1 MSINLNEDSHPIV
14 NEEWIVFLQ
23 RTIEE
28 IMGGEVTSLLQ
39 SNLANI
45 IVSPLR
51 NSNAS
56 PKVLSYVANLLSL
69 PFVVKGIS
77 DNSITQIK
85 KVTSRVVY
93 ISL

>member
-14 NEEWIVFLQ
+14 NEEWVVFLQ

-39 SNLANI
+39 ANLANI

-56 PKVLSYVANLLSL
+56 PKVLCYVANLLSL
-69 PFVVKGIS
+69 PFVVRGIS
-77 DNSITQIK
+77 DNSLTQIK
-85 KVTSRVVY
+85 KVSDN
-93 ISL
+93 LL